1 MLCLYIKYIFLVG
14 MTKLFRSKN
23 KNPIPFVTTFF
34 ALLGS
39 LFLTFIFL
47 SASIDNYPGG
57 KAISTLHI
65 SFYIN

>member
-1 MLCLYIKYIFLVG
+1 